1 MAVAREGMTVSGS
14 RRRLYAISRA
24 SWETTR
30 SPCEPSSPESW
41 SAKLSPTQLAS
52 RLLEVFSNG
61 MMSTTS
67 PRPCAAAREGTS
79 PARRARAARRVAAA
93 ERLNIE
99 ITLTTK
105 GQKGRGR
112 RRSRLKTHGVGGLAR
127 MHTRRSVSVN
137 ARAQPSG
144 LRMGRR
150 QFYRQTP
157 QPQKR
162 DARLQQRTPPGLD
175 ARGAPTVDHRLHV
188 SRPRRFHLTLESAA
202 ATDEA
207 RGDGR

>member
-1 MAVAREGMTVSGS
+1 M
-14 RRRLYAISRA
+14 
-24 SWETTR
+24 TR
-30 SPCEPSSPESW
+30 SPCAPSSSESW

-67 PRPCAAAREGTS
+67 LRPCAAAREGVS
-79 PARRARAARRVAAA
+79 PARRARAAKRAAA

-99 ITLTTK
+99 ITLTTQE
-105 GQKGRGR
+105 QKRRGR

-127 MHTRRSVSVN
+127 MHTRRSVPEN

-144 LRMGRR
+144 LRIGRR

-162 DARLQQRTPPGLD
+162 GAR
-175 ARGAPTVDHRLHV
+175 
-188 SRPRRFHLTLESAA
+188 
-202 ATDEA
+202 
-207 RGDGR
+207 